1 MSRTHDRDTSIKQV
15 GLEVISGEFELS
27 AGFIGGMF
35 GLGKDFATR
44 LVNFEARTDLPSHL
58 VYATRKNTYMG
69 SGSKRRH
76 NPYTNSSSPS
86 RSAKS
91 SSRTGGKYVVEKD
104 ALLFSDQVF
113 TIVVIIW
120 VYADY
125 MTADAYSP
133 HI

>member
-1 MSRTHDRDTSIKQV
+1 MTTGIVGHCNLVVPHNDRDTSIKQV

-91 SSRTGGKYVVEKD
+91 SSRTGGKYIVEKD
-104 ALLFSDQVF
+104 TLLFSDPG
-113 TIVVIIW
+113 I
-120 VYADY
+120 YDCR
-125 MTADAYSP
+125 D
-133 HI
+133 HLGLR

>member
-1 MSRTHDRDTSIKQV
+1 MILRSSKWDWKS
-15 GLEVISGEFELS
+15 ISGEFELS

-104 ALLFSDQVF
+104 ALLFSDPG
-113 TIVVIIW
+113 I
-120 VYADY
+120 YDCR
-125 MTADAYSP
+125 D
-133 HI
+133 HLGLR